1 MYLQRSELVYLMRFI
16 VKKKKKNFIA
26 IFES

>member
-16 VKKKKKNFIA
+16 VKKKKKIFIA
-26 IFES
+26 IFEY